1 MSNINTINLDT
12 KKYPVLAFRF
22 EVNFTFTS
30 SSGTNTYTSSFQSIS
45 NISKST
51 KVTKIA
57 NGGDNFSEYHLPSHI
72 AYKDITLKRGIMK
85 SFGEDYP
92 LAIVNWFEDLGWDS
106 SNKGRRIWPCTIQII
121 LKDTDKDNNII
132 DKMMWTLYHAYPT
145 SVKLGEFNSQKSE
158 VAVETITLAYSNY
171 ERQSLNQ

>member
-22 EVNFTFTS
+22 EVNFTFS
-30 SSGTNTYTSSFQSIS
+30 YGTGSDVYTSSFQSIS

-57 NGGDNFSEYHLPSHI
+57 NGGDNFSEYHLPNHI

-92 LAIVNWFEDLGWDS
+92 LAIVDWFENLGWDN
-106 SNKGRRIWPCTIQII
+106 SNNGRRIWPCTMQII

-132 DKMMWTLYHAYPT
+132 DKMMWTLYHVYPID
-145 SVKLGEFNSQKSE
+145 VKLGEFHSQKSE
-158 VAVETITLAYSNY
+158 VAIETIKLTYSNY